1 MSFIGSLAGMAGSV
15 INGIQ
20 GASAAGKASDALA
33 EGATKSEAIVGQ
45 RVNNA
50 QGEINNIFSGDTT
63 RAQPY
68 LDVGSTSA
76 NALQNFLKTPFS
88 APTLEDAR
96 NSPGYQFELQ
106 TGANAI
112 DQNAAATGTLNSGN
126 TGVALQKFGT
136 GLADTTYGDL
146 YNRALSTYNANLSG
160 LVSGSQI
167 GETATGQLGQEGTA
181 TAGQTANL
189 QLGGAEAQAEQ
200 NNNIAQARASGYLG
214 KASAYSNMING
225 ITNGISGIRLPGG
238 GGSGSFDDS
247 SQPWQ

>member
-1 MSFIGSLAGMAGSV
+1 MPIIGAAAGIAGSI

-20 GASAAGKASDALA
+20 GASAAGKASNALA
-33 EGATKSEAIVGQ
+33 QGATESEHQINVGT
-45 RVNNA
+45 NNA
-50 QGEINNIFSGDTT
+50 TNFVQNEWAGQKQNE
-63 RAQPY
+63 QPY
-68 LDVGSTSA
+68 LNVGSTSA

-96 NSPGYQFELQ
+96 NSPGYQFELE

-146 YNRALSTYNANLSG
+146 YNRALQTYNTNLSS
-160 LVSGSQI
+160 LVSGTQL
-167 GETATGQLGQEGTA
+167 GETAAGQVGAEGGTA
-181 TAGQTANL
+181 AGQYAGV
-189 QLGGAEAQAEQ
+189 QMQGAEASAEQ

-214 KASAYSNMING
+214 KSNAYSNMING
-225 ITNGISGIRLPGG
+225 ITNGVSGIRLPGG
-238 GGSGSFDDS
+238 GSNDDS

>member
-1 MSFIGSLAGMAGSV
+1 MSIVGSIIS
-15 INGIQ
+15 GITQ
-20 GASAAGKASDALA
+20 ANAAGKASDALA
-33 EGATKSEAIVGQ
+33 QGATKSEAIVGQ

-50 QGEINNIFSGDTT
+50 QGELNNIYSGDST

-88 APTLEDAR
+88 APTLDDAR

-146 YNRALSTYNANLSG
+146 YNRALQTYNTNLSS
-160 LVSGSQI
+160 LVSGTQL
-167 GETATGQLGQEGTA
+167 GETATGQLGQEGESTG
-181 TAGQTANL
+181 GQTANL
-189 QLGGAEAQAEQ
+189 QLQGGEAQAQQ

-214 KASAYSNMING
+214 KASAYGNMINQVAG
-225 ITNGISGIRLPGG
+225 DVSGNMETALSAGL
-238 GGSGSFDDS
+238 
-247 SQPWQ
+247 